1 VNILVPIHEFVSDH
15 MSKYVHGTDTE
26 EQDRLRKLNELTNPA
41 FLSFLKLQPH
51 EHVLE
56 VGSGL
61 GILAHEVACRVD
73 RGQMVGIEY
82 SLDQLAKVIARRENL
97 EFIRGDA
104 HSLPFADNTFD
115 VVYCRY
121 LLEHVTDAGKV
132 VHEIYRVLKPG
143 GRACVQENDIA
154 VFFLWPECPTWTQLW
169 QRFGELQ
176 GILGGDAYVGRKL
189 YTYFMTAKFSKVEL
203 SLQPEFHFAGL
214 ETFELWIR
222 NALFIL
228 ETSGP
233 DLIAHG
239 FATRDQLTSV
249 RAEIEHFLTLPD
261 AASYFYWNR
270 ARAVK

>member
-1 VNILVPIHEFVSDH
+1 
-15 MSKYVHGTDTE
+15 MSKYVHGTDAA
-26 EQDRLRKLNELTNPA
+26 EQERLRKLNELTNPPFLA
-41 FLSFLKLQPH
+41 FLQPQPH

-61 GILAHEVACRVD
+61 GILAHEVALRVN
-73 RGQMVGIEY
+73 RGRVIGIEY
-82 SLDQLAKVIARRENL
+82 SPDQLAKVHAGRDNL
-97 EFIRGDA
+97 EFVQGDA

-121 LLEHVTDAGKV
+121 LLEHVADAAQV
-132 VHEIYRVLKPG
+132 VSEIYRVLKPG

-154 VFFLWPECPTWTQLW
+154 VFSLWPECPTWTRLW
-169 QRFGELQ
+169 SKFGELQ

-189 YTYFMTAKFSKVEL
+189 YTHFTTAGFSKVEL
-203 SLQPEFHFAGL
+203 SLQQEFHYAGM

-228 ETSGP
+228 ETSGS
-233 DLIAHG
+233 DLVAHG
-239 FATRDQLTSV
+239 FATPDELKTV
-249 RAEIEHFLTLPD
+249 RAEFEQFLTLPD

-270 ARAVK
+270 ARATK